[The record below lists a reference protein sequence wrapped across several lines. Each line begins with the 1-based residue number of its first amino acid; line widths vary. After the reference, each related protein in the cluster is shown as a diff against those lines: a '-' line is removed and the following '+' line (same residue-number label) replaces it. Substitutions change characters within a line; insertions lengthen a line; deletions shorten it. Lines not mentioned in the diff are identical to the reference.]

1 MTALG
6 ETPCSNEQVNS
17 VLNALRIQTIPE
29 PLDSYFVPVVINSG
43 IPNLSQTLL
52 SEKLLKHEN
61 PKNNAT
67 QMCASPLLTQAQKQ
81 AALYSIPSIYP
92 LPSHRST
99 DQNFTLFEATP
110 GRPLKFYFLANHIER
125 TS

>member
-17 VLNALRIQTIPE
+17 ALNALRIQTIPE

-67 QMCASPLLTQAQKQ
+67 QMCASPPLTQAQKQ
-81 AALYSIPSIYP
+81 AHSILP
-92 LPSHRST
+92 LQSTLSHHRST